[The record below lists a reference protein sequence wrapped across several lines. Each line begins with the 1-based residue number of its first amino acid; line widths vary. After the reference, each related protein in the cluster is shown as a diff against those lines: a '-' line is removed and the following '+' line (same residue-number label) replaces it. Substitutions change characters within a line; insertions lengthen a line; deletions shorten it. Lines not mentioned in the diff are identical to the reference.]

1 MKVLIYFTIVFLISI
16 NVLQPKKYLI
26 EVAED
31 EMADSQKAGNTDCR
45 CGVEM
50 QERKSRIVGGREV
63 NLVR

>member
-1 MKVLIYFTIVFLISI
+1 MKTLIFFPVIFLFI
-16 NVLQPKKYLI
+16 NVLQPKKYLV

-63 NLVR
+63 NIVR